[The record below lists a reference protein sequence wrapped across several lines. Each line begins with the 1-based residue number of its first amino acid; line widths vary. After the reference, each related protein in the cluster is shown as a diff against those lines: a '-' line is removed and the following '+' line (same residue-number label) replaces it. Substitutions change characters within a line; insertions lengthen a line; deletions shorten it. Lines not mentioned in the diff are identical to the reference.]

1 MDVRLENVSMIYET
15 RRGPVQALQDFSL
28 EVTSGEFVAIIG
40 PSGCGKSTLL
50 KAAAGLLQ
58 PSSGRILLGNEV
70 VTKPRTD
77 IGMMF
82 QSPVL
87 LPWKSV
93 LKNVMLQA
101 EIRRLP
107 REEYLSRARGLLRD
121 VGLTGW
127 DDKYVFELSGGMQ
140 QRVSFCRAVLHD
152 PQVLLMDEPFGAL
165 DALVRE
171 QMAFDLQRMWM
182 ALGGQ
187 TVLFVT
193 HSIPEAAL
201 LADRVVV
208 MSPSPGQIRKIL
220 SIDLKRPRT
229 AMTMSTPAFGSAA
242 AELRSL
248 IVDAMPLEGEENRPS
263 SATASASP

>member
-1 MDVRLENVSMIYET
+1 MDVRMDGVSMVYET
-15 RRGPVQALQDFSL
+15 RNGPVQALQD
-28 EVTSGEFVAIIG
+28 VTLDAVSGEFIALIG

-50 KAAAGLLQ
+50 KTAAGLLR
-58 PSSGRILLGNEV
+58 PSSGTVKLGSDV
-70 VTKPRTD
+70 VTRPRTD

-107 REEYLSRARGLLRD
+107 RKPYLERARALLRD
-121 VGLTGW
+121 VGLDGW

-152 PQVLLMDEPFGAL
+152 PNVLLMDEPFAAL

-182 ALGGQ
+182 SLGGQ

-193 HSIPEAAL
+193 HSIAEAAL

-208 MSPSPGQIRKIL
+208 MSPSPGRIRKIV
-220 SIDLKRPRT
+220 SIDLERPRT
-229 AMTMSTPAFGSAA
+229 PASMSMPAFGAA
-242 AELRSL
+242 CAELRSL
-248 IVDAMPLEGEENRPS
+248 IDVIPVEGEQEPAKAAAPAAR
-263 SATASASP
+263 

>member
-1 MDVRLENVSMIYET
+1 MDVNFESVSMVYGT
-15 RRGPVQALQDFSL
+15 RNGPVQALEDVNL
-28 EVTSGEFVAIIG
+28 TVESGEFIALIG

-50 KAAAGLLQ
+50 KATAGLLGAT
-58 PSSGRILLGNEV
+58 SGRVTLGGQV

-101 EIRRLP
+101 DIRGLPRAQSLERARRL
-107 REEYLSRARGLLRD
+107 LGD
-121 VGLTGW
+121 VGLEGW

-140 QRVSFCRAVLHD
+140 QRVSFCRAVLHE
-152 PQVLLMDEPFGAL
+152 PSVLLMDEPFAAL

-171 QMAFDLQRMWM
+171 QMAFDLQEMWM
-182 ALGGQ
+182 SLGGQ

-193 HSIPEAAL
+193 HSIAEAAL

-208 MSPSPGQIRKIL
+208 LSPSPGRIKKVVEVGL
-220 SIDLKRPRT
+220 ERPRT
-229 AMTMSTPAFGSAA
+229 PETMSTARFGAIT

-248 IVDAMPLEGEENRPS
+248 IDGAPGELPPVADAKPAVQL
-263 SATASASP
+263 

>member
-1 MDVRLENVSMIYET
+1 M
-15 RRGPVQALQDFSL
+15 
-28 EVTSGEFVAIIG
+28 
-40 PSGCGKSTLL
+40 
-50 KAAAGLLQ
+50 
-58 PSSGRILLGNEV
+58 LGSEL

-93 LKNVMLQA
+93 LRNVMLQA

-107 REEYLSRARGLLRD
+107 RDQYVSRARSLLGD
-121 VGLTGW
+121 VGLSGW
-127 DDKYVFELSGGMQ
+127 EDKYVFELSGGMQ
-140 QRVSFCRAVLHD
+140 QRASFCRAVLHE

-182 ALGGQ
+182 SLGGQ

-193 HSIPEAAL
+193 HSISEATL

-208 MSPSPGQIRKIL
+208 MSPSPGRIRKIL
-220 SIDLKRPRT
+220 PIDLKRPRT
-229 AMTMSTPAFGSAA
+229 AVTMSTPAFGSIA

-248 IVDAMPLEGEENRPS
+248 IVDPIPLQDGENRPS
-263 SATASASP
+263 SEAASGTP